1 MNSKPVSKTHVHQ
14 DDFQENI
21 EFGMQM
27 CVANE
32 IAAPHHLQYIPPI
45 RQLQGFQNHYVRR
58 KPVERKMMRKVSE
71 RDNVCVPLRHTPKGE
86 RIKVLTKQ

>member
-1 MNSKPVSKTHVHQ
+1 
-14 DDFQENI
+14 
-21 EFGMQM
+21 M

-71 RDNVCVPLRHTPKGE
+71 RSASEERSGEGVDCHLTPTGSL
-86 RIKVLTKQ
+86 VLGRN